1 MGSSITSRGAHYRYP
16 LVENRVQAE
25 IMTYVRAEARAAS
38 RARLNEALSSSR
50 GKISAEVTRL
60 IEVGLLAEEG
70 PAQSE
75 GGRRSSL
82 LGIPHS
88 AGLIAVVDIGA
99 TSIDVALTTLGSGL
113 VAHRGESVD
122 VRFGPQ
128 PVLHRVKELFS
139 ELLEG
144 QAANPR
150 DVLAIGIGVP
160 GPV

>member
-25 IMTYVRAEARAAS
+25 IMTYVRAEARAVS

-50 GKISAEVTRL
+50 GKISAEVARL

-70 PAQSE
+70 LAQSE

-88 AGLIAVVDIGA
+88 AGLIAVVDI
-99 TSIDVALTTLGSGL
+99 
-113 VAHRGESVD
+113 
-122 VRFGPQ
+122 
-128 PVLHRVKELFS
+128 
-139 ELLEG
+139 
-144 QAANPR
+144 
-150 DVLAIGIGVP
+150 
-160 GPV
+160 